1 MEYTAVSELKKMRE
15 STIAKQYGVKWIP
28 AMVVIDKKGNV
39 VLSTVLSEKVEKKLT
54 ELTATKH

>member
-1 MEYTAVSELKKMRE
+1 
-15 STIAKQYGVKWIP
+15 
-28 AMVVIDKKGNV
+28 MVVIDKKGNV